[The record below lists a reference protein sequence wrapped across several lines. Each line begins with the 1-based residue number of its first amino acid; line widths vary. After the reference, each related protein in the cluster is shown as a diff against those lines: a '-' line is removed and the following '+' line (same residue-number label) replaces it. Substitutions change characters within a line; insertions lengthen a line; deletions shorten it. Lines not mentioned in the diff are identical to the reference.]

1 MLRVAL
7 LLAVAC
13 VPSAVAFDSARCA
26 DYASK
31 GYCTHNDY
39 KEYMGKFCTDSCA
52 EGGQAEASADEDASC
67 GRWKESGYCEHEQYA
82 EYMARACPTS
92 CGASSAGGTSGTD
105 EEEMVV
111 GGLEPEEFD
120 ETGTEIVNGGAAA
133 EPEVAQAQDG
143 PENEN
148 CRAWVQQGCGCPP
161 VYTMRTAPPV
171 PPPACGHPI
180 SPA

>member
-67 GRWKESGYCEHEQYA
+67 GRWILWILAPIRWHHAAGQRDYI
-82 EYMARACPTS
+82 P
-92 CGASSAGGTSGTD
+92 SSWPPLPLLVRGIIAVALQVTTAALSHSLMPCVVAPSLALMNVSTP
-105 EEEMVV
+105 MV
-111 GGLEPEEFD
+111 
-120 ETGTEIVNGGAAA
+120 
-133 EPEVAQAQDG
+133 
-143 PENEN
+143 
-148 CRAWVQQGCGCPP
+148 
-161 VYTMRTAPPV
+161 
-171 PPPACGHPI
+171 
-180 SPA
+180 